1 MKVLIADDSF
11 PARTI
16 LRTILERSGARKVV
30 ECEDGRVAIA
40 KLREANYDFDLVL
53 VDWAMPYVS
62 GIEVAR
68 ELANHPIGKR
78 VPLIMVTG
86 EADPDKVAIAFY
98 AGATN
103 YVVKPFSPETI
114 RRKVAEVTSLKNLE
128 ATAAIRTDGGL
139 AGDLGALGL
148 EEVVQFLQLGRR
160 SGDLVVGDLGE
171 TARIRFEAGEI
182 VDAKIGGLRGEDA
195 FYEIARLRRGKFTLE
210 PHAAGA
216 APTPEKKIVR
226 PTVHLLIDAMRR
238 RDEEAEA
245 KE

>member
-16 LRTILERSGARKVV
+16 LRTILLRSGAREVV
-30 ECEDGRVAIA
+30 ECEDGQVALA
-40 KLREANYDFDLVL
+40 KLREAEYAFDLVL

-68 ELANHPIGKR
+68 EMARHPIGR
-78 VPLIMVTG
+78 RIPLIMVTG
-86 EADPDKVAIAFY
+86 EADPQKVAIAFY

-139 AGDLGALGL
+139 AGDLGTLGL
-148 EEVVQFLQLGRR
+148 EEVVQFLQLGKK
-160 SGDLVVGDLGE
+160 SGDLVVGDLSD
-171 TARIRFEAGEI
+171 TARIRFESGEI
-182 VDAKIGGLRGEDA
+182 VDATFGKLNGEEA
-195 FYEIARLRRGKFTLE
+195 FYGIARMRRGKFTLE
-210 PHAAGA
+210 PPGKGAGA
-216 APTPEKKIVR
+216 APRKITR
-226 PTVHLLIDAMRR
+226 PTVQLLIEAMRR
-238 RDEEAEA
+238 RDEAAEST
-245 KE
+245 

>member
-1 MKVLIADDSF
+1 M
-11 PARTI
+11 
-16 LRTILERSGARKVV
+16 
-30 ECEDGRVAIA
+30 AISR
-40 KLREANYDFDLVL
+40 LREAQYAFDLVL

-86 EADPDKVAIAFY
+86 ECDPEKVAIAFY

-148 EEVVQFLQLGRR
+148 EEVVQFLQLGRK
-160 SGDLVVGDLGE
+160 SGDLVVGDLGA
-171 TARIRFEAGEI
+171 TAHIRFEMGEV
-182 VDAKIGGLRGEDA
+182 VDATIGGLDGENA
-195 FYEIARLRRGKFTLE
+195 FYEIARLRRGKFSLE
-210 PHAAGA
+210 PHKTGQE
-216 APTPEKKIVR
+216 APAPRKIGR
-226 PTVHLLIDAMRR
+226 PTVHLLIEAMRR
-238 RDEEAEA
+238 RDEAAENTT
-245 KE
+245 